1 VVEVKEE
8 FVLGKGKVY
17 PLSRK
22 ERKEVCEFIE
32 EQLRKGY
39 IRPLKLPQTA
49 LVFFIGKKSSKK
61 RMVQDYRYLNK
72 WTIKNNYSLFLIWNI
87 VENIGTKKLFT
98 KLDL

>member
-1 VVEVKEE
+1 MVEVKEE